1 MNNQIAI
8 VGRTNVGK
16 SLLFNKLTK
25 QRKALVIDLHG
36 VTKDINCGYLINHEK
51 KSIQLYDTSGFTESI
66 DKRDT
71 FYNRTIECIDKCDL
85 ILYVISLNNL
95 LNSHDKQIISD
106 LRKKNKKIILIVNK
120 IDLKKKNDTIFDAF
134 QYGIENTFEVSAK
147 DNNGINELKNYLI
160 SIVKGKDIS
169 HDYFKRISII
179 GKPNAGKSTLINT
192 LINTKRMITSDQPGT
207 TIDCIDHGF
216 TYRNKRFLL
225 IDTAGL
231 GRKSKSRSK
240 LSSYSMLN
248 TLDTIKHSDISFF
261 LLDASAKIS
270 KQDKIILESLKSMN
284 KPHIIIVNKVDL
296 LNKTQINEYR
306 KYVEYFL
313 NISSNATCIFLSASM
328 RKNISQ
334 LKREMYTLAVKL
346 DKRYKSSLLTKILN
360 DAIESHPLPMS
371 NNKKIKLK
379 FAQQTKSDQL
389 TITIHGN
396 RISKIPKTYDK
407 YLCSFFTK
415 KLSIRGVPIKI
426 IYSKQENPFM

>member
-25 QRKALVIDLHG
+25 QKKALVIDLHG
-36 VTKDINCGYLINHEK
+36 VTKDINCGYLINEHN
-51 KSIQLYDTSGFTESI
+51 KSIELYDTSGFTESI
-66 DKRDT
+66 DKNDE
-71 FYNRTIECIDKCDL
+71 FHKRTIKCIERCDL
-85 ILYVISLNNL
+85 ILYVMSIKNIHNALDKEILN
-95 LNSHDKQIISD
+95 D
-106 LRKKNKKIILIVNK
+106 LRKKNKKIILIINK
-120 IDLKKKNDTIFDAF
+120 IDLMKKNDTVYDAF
-134 QYGIENTFEVSAK
+134 QYGIKNIFEISAK
-147 DNNGINELKNYLI
+147 DNKGITELKKFLTDLMN
-160 SIVKGKDIS
+160 GTDII
-169 HDYFKRISII
+169 HDYFKKISII

-192 LINTKRMITSDQPGT
+192 LINTKKMITSGQPGT
-207 TIDCIDHGF
+207 TIDCIDHIF

-225 IDTAGL
+225 FDTAGL

-248 TLDTIKHSDISFF
+248 TLDTIKRSDISFF
-261 LLDASAKIS
+261 LLDASVKIT
-270 KQDKIILESLKSMN
+270 KQDKIILESLKNMN
-284 KPHIIIVNKVDL
+284 KPHIIIINKVDL
-296 LNKTQINEYR
+296 LNKIQINQYK

-313 NISSNATCIFLSASM
+313 NITSNATCIYLSASM
-328 RKNISQ
+328 KKNISQ
-334 LKREMYTLAVKL
+334 LKKEMYTLAVKL
-346 DKRYKSSLLTKILN
+346 DKRFKSSLLTKILN

-426 IYSKQENPFM
+426 IYSKQENPFT